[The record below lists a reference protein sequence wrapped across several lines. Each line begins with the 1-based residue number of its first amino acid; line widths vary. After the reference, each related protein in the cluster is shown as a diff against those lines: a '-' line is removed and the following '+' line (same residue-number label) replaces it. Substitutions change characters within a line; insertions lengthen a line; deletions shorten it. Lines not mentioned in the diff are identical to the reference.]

1 MPIVMPTQVISIIES
16 LFPNVSDPHF
26 QQDPLSGVD
35 FKQTNVLKGVVNL
48 IPQIPA
54 ELMTIPGD
62 QYAQL
67 LVSSTVI
74 EEALI
79 SMRMGKFNGFG
90 RLGNINPVATIY
102 NILKLCHDE
111 FPASV
116 TADLSFVTDVE
127 LKENILRDIGAIE
140 RAIRNAEWK
149 AANVLSGA
157 AIEALLLWKLT
168 DQVENGAMATPASD
182 LKEWSLGACPSNS
195 GFCWRRLS
203 ESDSAWVMSKT
214 FRPWTID
221 QPLLLPARVQD
232 FVGEDHL
239 ARFVLALVLDHLDLR
254 EIEAAYGSERGQP
267 PFDPAMMTALLLY
280 AYCNGAYSSRRI
292 AKASRERVDFMSVVG
307 LDAPDFHTVSDFRKR
322 HLKALAG
329 LFTQV
334 LKLCEQ
340 AGLAKLGHVALD
352 GTKIKANASKHKA
365 MSYERMAKRAAELEA
380 EVARWMN
387 AAEALDGREDEAFG
401 RDKSGDEM
409 PDWVADKKKRAEKIR
424 AAQAELEAEAKA
436 AAAAE
441 AKARAEAEEKRKA
454 EGRKKPGR
462 PAAPPSE
469 EPDPKAQK
477 NFTDPESRIMKTK
490 DGFIQGYN
498 AQAAVDATAQV
509 IVAHGLDARQSD
521 QHQLAPIADAIEAN
535 LGRKPT
541 QLSADAGYCSEANL
555 AAMEQREIDA
565 YIAPGRAKHASAGEG
580 GGARVAAMREKIKAG
595 GHLSAYR
602 LRKQLPEPVF
612 GQIKQARGFRQFL
625 LRGVEKVAA
634 EWAVVCIA
642 HNVLKLAQGWTPFI
656 ADAAAA

>member
-1 MPIVMPTQVISIIES
+1 MI
-16 LFPNVSDPHF
+16 
-26 QQDPLSGVD
+26 
-35 FKQTNVLKGVVNL
+35 
-48 IPQIPA
+48 
-54 ELMTIPGD
+54 
-62 QYAQL
+62 
-67 LVSSTVI
+67 
-74 EEALI
+74 
-79 SMRMGKFNGFG
+79 
-90 RLGNINPVATIY
+90 
-102 NILKLCHDE
+102 
-111 FPASV
+111 
-116 TADLSFVTDVE
+116 
-127 LKENILRDIGAIE
+127 
-140 RAIRNAEWK
+140 
-149 AANVLSGA
+149 
-157 AIEALLLWKLT
+157 
-168 DQVENGAMATPASD
+168 
-182 LKEWSLGACPSNS
+182 
-195 GFCWRRLS
+195 
-203 ESDSAWVMSKT
+203 
-214 FRPWTID
+214 
-221 QPLLLPARVQD
+221 
-232 FVGEDHL
+232 
-239 ARFVLALVLDHLDLR
+239 LDHLDLR
-254 EIEAAYGSERGQP
+254 EIEGAYGSERGQP

-280 AYCNGAYSSRRI
+280 AYCNGVYSSRRI

-307 LDAPDFHTVSDFRKR
+307 LDPPDFHTVSDFRKR

-340 AGLAKLGHVALD
+340 SGLAKLGHVALD

-380 EVARWMN
+380 EVARWMS

-401 RDKSGDEM
+401 RDKSGEEM
-409 PDWVADKKKRAEKIR
+409 PDWVGDKKKRAEKIR

-454 EGRKKPGR
+454 EGRKKPGK

-555 AAMEQREIDA
+555 AAMEERGVDA
-565 YIAPGRAKHASAGEG
+565 YIAPGRAKHAGRRRRRRGAGRRH
-580 GGARVAAMREKIKAG
+580 AREDQGRRPPQC
-595 GHLSAYR
+595 LSAAQATARAGVRADQASTR
-602 LRKQLPEPVF
+602 LPPVP
-612 GQIKQARGFRQFL
+612 IARGR
-625 LRGVEKVAA
+625 EVAA

-642 HNVLKLAQGWTPFI
+642 HNVLKLAHGWTPSI
-656 ADAAAA
+656 ADTAAA